1 MESNL
6 FRALAD
12 PTRRAV
18 FERLSGR
25 EMSVSERKAG
35 FTVSQPAISQ
45 HLAAL
50 KGAGLVCER
59 RKGRHAYYRSD
70 PRGLAPLAA
79 WAERY
84 RAVWPARI
92 ETLSRVLEGMH
103 RGKPPPQRQSRSLL
117 SATCPPRRRRS
128 GEHSPSRI

>member
-1 MESNL
+1 MAYIIPMMESNL

-25 EMSVSERKAG
+25 EMSVSELKSG

-59 RKGRHAYYRSD
+59 REGRHAYYRSD
-70 PRGLAPLAA
+70 PRGLAPLAE
-79 WAERY
+79 WVERY
-84 RAVWPARI
+84 RVIWPARI
-92 ETLSRVLEGMH
+92 EKLKRVLEGMD
-103 RGKPPPQRQSRSLL
+103 R
-117 SATCPPRRRRS
+117 
-128 GEHSPSRI
+128 

>member
-1 MESNL
+1 MAYIIPVMESNL

-25 EMSVSERKAG
+25 EMTVSELKSG

-59 RKGRHAYYRSD
+59 REGRNAYYRSD
-70 PRGLAPLAA
+70 PRGLAPLAE
-79 WAERY
+79 WVERY
-84 RAVWPARI
+84 RVIWPARI
-92 ETLSRVLEGMH
+92 EKLKRVLKEMD
-103 RGKPPPQRQSRSLL
+103 R
-117 SATCPPRRRRS
+117 
-128 GEHSPSRI
+128 

>member
-25 EMSVSERKAG
+25 EMSVSQLKAG

-50 KGAGLVCER
+50 KSAGLVRER
-59 RKGRHAYYRSD
+59 REGRHAYYRSD
-70 PRGLAPLAA
+70 PRGLAPLAE
-79 WAERY
+79 WVERY
-84 RAVWPARI
+84 RVIWPARI
-92 ETLSRVLEGMH
+92 EKLKRVLEEMD
-103 RGKPPPQRQSRSLL
+103 P
-117 SATCPPRRRRS
+117 
-128 GEHSPSRI
+128 